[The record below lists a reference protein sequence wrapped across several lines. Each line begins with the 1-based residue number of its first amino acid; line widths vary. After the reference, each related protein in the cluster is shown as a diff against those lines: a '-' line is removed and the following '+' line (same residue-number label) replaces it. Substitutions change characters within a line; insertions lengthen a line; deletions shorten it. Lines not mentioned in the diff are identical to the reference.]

1 MLQLIIQGANPQQ
14 RLRQSLLTGKSL
26 MLGRT
31 DDSDV
36 PVPWESAL
44 SRSHARLQMRQNRL
58 DVAVVETASNPVFHH
73 GRSVER
79 CSVKPGDYFVIGDT
93 SFWVVD
99 SDTSASPEDP
109 VEEVVFTRQQ
119 LQQVRFQDADRRIEV
134 LSRLPSVISGAGS
147 ESELHANLAGVLL
160 AGIPHADAV
169 AVVEQN
175 EAHHV
180 EAAYWERRREAEG
193 EFRPS
198 SRLVRDTLA
207 RQQSV
212 LHTWEAEQS
221 QEGEYTVSAEF
232 DWAFC
237 TPVVS
242 GGPAGWALY
251 VTGRLPGAA
260 SLVGRRD
267 PSTEFHLQAD
277 VKFAELV
284 AEVVAS
290 TERLRNLEGN
300 LSVLRQFLSPP
311 ILRALEESSGGRGLD
326 EDLLAPRECD
336 VTVLFCDLRGFSQ
349 KAEEAADDLPGLL
362 ERVSSALE
370 IMTQEILHYGGVTGD
385 FLGDASLGFWGWPF
399 PSEEAPL
406 NACRAALAIRRRFQE
421 VGTAADHP
429 LSDFEVGIGVA
440 RGRAMAGKIG
450 TSDRMTVTVFG
461 PVVNLAS
468 RLQGM
473 TKHLH
478 VPILIDDET
487 GQTVRERLSQDEGRA
502 RRLAK
507 VLPYGLENPLVVSEL
522 LPPVAEFPDLTD
534 EHLCSYEE
542 GVEHFVA
549 GRWEEAYR
557 CLHAVPPSDRAQ
569 DFLTMRIAQ
578 HDRTAPR
585 DWDGVIELPSK

>member
-1 MLQLIIQGANPQQ
+1 MLQLIIRGPNPQQ
-14 RLRQSLLTGKSL
+14 RLRHALTAGKSL
-26 MLGRT
+26 TLGRT
-31 DDSDV
+31 DGCDI
-36 PVPWESAL
+36 PVPWEHAL
-44 SRSHARLQMRQNRL
+44 SRTHARLECTDSRL
-58 DVAVVETASNPVFHH
+58 EVNVVETAPNPVFHQ
-73 GRSVER
+73 GRGVER
-79 CSVKPGDYFVIGDT
+79 CSILPGDYFVIGQT
-93 SFWVVD
+93 SFWLVAPD
-99 SDTSASPEDP
+99 SSSGPEDP

-134 LSRLPSVISGAGS
+134 LSRLPDVISGAGS
-147 ESELHANLAGVLL
+147 RTELHANLSGVLL

-169 AVVEQN
+169 AVVALGEDHQ
-175 EAHHV
+175 V
-180 EAAYWERRREAEG
+180 TSPYWERRREAEG

-198 SRLVRDTLA
+198 SRLVRDSLA
-207 RQQSV
+207 RRQSV
-212 LHTWEAEQS
+212 LHTWEAEQP

-242 GGPAGWALY
+242 GGPGGWGLY

-260 SLVGRRD
+260 AQVRRPD
-267 PSTEFHLQAD
+267 PPTGFYLHAD
-277 VKFAELV
+277 VKFTELV

-311 ILRALEESSGGRGLD
+311 ILRALEESSEGRGLD
-326 EDLLAPRECD
+326 EDLLSPRECD

-349 KAEEAADDLPGLL
+349 KAEEAAGDLSGLL

-421 VGTAADHP
+421 VGGQPGHP
-429 LSDFEVGIGVA
+429 LSHFEVGIGVA

-473 TKHLH
+473 TRHLH
-478 VPILIDDET
+478 VPILIDEET
-487 GQTVRERLSQDEGRA
+487 AGTVRKRLSQAEGRV

-507 VLPYGLENPLVVSEL
+507 VLPYGLETPLIVSEL
-522 LPPVAEFPDLTD
+522 LPPVAQYPDLTD
-534 EHLCSYEE
+534 EHLSSYEE
-542 GVEHFVA
+542 GVEHFLA

-578 HDRTAPR
+578 NDRTAPR
-585 DWDGVIELPSK
+585 DWNGVIALPSK